1 MSVEFEIADCVA
13 RIRLN
18 RPERLNA
25 VDQATDRRLKE
36 IWSEINCLEGVRCAV
51 LTGTGR
57 AFSAGAD
64 MKEQGPTGLRYWN
77 ATSQNGFAGIAF
89 GGRLNVPLVARVNGL
104 ALGGGFETVLGC
116 DIVVAAESAS
126 FGLPE
131 PRVGRLP
138 LDGMFVLPRILPRN
152 LALGLMLTGRRL
164 SAAEAAD
171 WGLVN
176 EVVPD
181 DGLDE
186 AVDAWVRDI
195 VACAPLSL
203 KAIKRSVYDT
213 QGLDV
218 RQARRH
224 LSSSLAE
231 ALESRDG
238 LEGVKAFQEKRA
250 PVWTGT

>member
-1 MSVEFEIADCVA
+1 MSVELDIADGIA

-25 VDQATDRRLKE
+25 VDQTTDRRLKE
-36 IWSEINCLEGVRCAV
+36 IWEEINSLKDLRCAV

-64 MKEQGPTGLRYWN
+64 MKEDGPTGLEYWSS
-77 ATSQNGFAGIAF
+77 TSSDGFAGIAL

-116 DIVVAAESAS
+116 DIVIAAESAS

-138 LDGMFVLPRILPRN
+138 LDGMVVLPRILPRN

-164 SAAEAAD
+164 SAAEAAG

-176 EVVPD
+176 EVVQD
-181 DGLDE
+181 DLLDE
-186 AVDAWVRDI
+186 VVDAWVADI

-203 KAIKRSVYDT
+203 KAIKRCVYDT
-213 QGLDV
+213 QDMTA
-218 RQARRH
+218 RQVRRH
-224 LSSSLAE
+224 LSDSLAD

-238 LEGVKAFQEKRA
+238 LEGVRAFQEKRA
-250 PVWTGT
+250 PVWSGR